1 MHNRI
6 HFVCRNADSRMMLT
20 LISRKVIDMPFDD
33 NNIHMIPDEDLH
45 DGYDSAD
52 DKDDND

>member
-1 MHNRI
+1 MICI
-6 HFVCRNADSRMMLT
+6 HSQIMLT

-33 NNIHMIPDEDLH
+33 KNIHMIPDEDLH
-45 DGYDSAD
+45 DGYDSVD

>member
-1 MHNRI
+1 
-6 HFVCRNADSRMMLT
+6 MMLT

-33 NNIHMIPDEDLH
+33 NNIHMIPDEDMH
-45 DGYDSAD
+45 DGYDSTD